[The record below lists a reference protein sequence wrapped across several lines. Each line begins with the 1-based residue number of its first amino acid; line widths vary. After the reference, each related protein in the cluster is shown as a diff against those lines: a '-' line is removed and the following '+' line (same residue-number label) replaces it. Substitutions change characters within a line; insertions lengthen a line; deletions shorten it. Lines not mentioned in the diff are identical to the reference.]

1 MSFLPGI
8 SGKFGKPLWTFYANR
23 GQLLVSFGIRDKNGS
38 IEEFFPANTAYMYE
52 RTNGFK
58 TFVKVDGQ
66 FHSFF
71 DEPSNTQEMHINKDS
86 ISIIDTNKDLG
97 LSVKITYFTL
107 PNESLSGL
115 IRRVEI
121 ENLKGD
127 KRIIEVL
134 DGLTQMLPSGIG
146 YGDYKAISNLL
157 QSWMDVHFEA
167 HYAFYKLRAS
177 TGDTTMVKE
186 VTDGNF
192 FMSFIEGKRIDVIA
206 DIKKVFK
213 HDTTFRI
220 PHGFIEGFKDNN
232 QVVVNQVP
240 CAYAHYKGE
249 IKDTITLESM
259 IGYASNKSLIDA
271 FVKKVD
277 KNYFKQKQ
285 FENERLIEETLKEI
299 KTETNYPLFD
309 AYLKQTLLDNVLRGG
324 KPMVVETKDGK
335 ESYHLYSR
343 KHGDPE
349 RDYNFYVIEPHYFSQ
364 GNGNFRDVLQNRRND
379 NFFYENLK
387 TFNIKHFA
395 SLIQADGF
403 NPLSIEGV
411 KFIYQGAPQ
420 ENLEI
425 LNRAYGLGELAET
438 LEALGHNQVKISE
451 KMNEILRES
460 ILSIEANFGEGFWND
475 HFTYIYDLI
484 ENYLR
489 IYPDKEE
496 ELLFKENIYQFFDSP
511 VKVKPRREK
520 SYLIN
525 GKVRQHDALLYIE
538 KKDKW
543 LKHDGKLLKVNLSSK
558 LLTLILTKFGGLDPE
573 NIGLLYE
580 AEKPGWNDALN
591 GLPGIFGSGVSE
603 MIELL
608 RLTRYFKDAL
618 EKTNEETIEV
628 IDNLKLLINAYQKPQ
643 TVEFDYRM
651 STLEAYRESLSS
663 IKLIKVDI
671 MDVKK
676 TIENVL
682 NILEDAYIKA
692 RSLNDIIP
700 TYLSYEVIKYE
711 PLGVNGSLGYP
722 LVMPLSY
729 KLTQIKPFLE
739 GPARSLKV
747 DNQKHLST
755 MHETIKESE
764 LYDKQLKMY
773 KTSVNLDSYNHEL
786 GRIRAFTKGW
796 LERESNFLHMGYK
809 YLYGLIKAGLYEAF
823 YEEIKTNLTC
833 FMDFE
838 VYGRSPLENSSFI
851 ATSNNP
857 DPKNHGRG
865 FVARLS
871 GSTAEML
878 SMYTYMFL
886 GHHPFTFEDGELKLT
901 FRPIL
906 SKDFFKDKKVKF
918 TFYGAEITYYNND
931 QDLFGTTPQY
941 IEVIKDGQTHRFN
954 SHLDEAFAK
963 CVRNGYA
970 LEINVYF

>member
-23 GQLLVSFGIRDKNGS
+23 GQLLVSFGIRDKNGA

-58 TFVKVDGQ
+58 TFIKIDDT

-71 DEPSNTQEMHINKDS
+71 DEPSSTQEMHINKES
-86 ISIIDTNKDLG
+86 VTIIDTNKDLG
-97 LSVKITYFTL
+97 LSVSITYFTL

-115 IRRVEI
+115 VRRVEI
-121 ENLKGD
+121 HNLRKD
-127 KRIIEVL
+127 KRQIEVL
-134 DGLTQMLPSGIG
+134 DGLTQVLPSGIG

-157 QSWMDVHFEA
+157 QSWMDVHFEEA
-167 HYAFYKLRAS
+167 YAFYKLRAS

-192 FMSFIEGKRIDVIA
+192 FMSFINGKPVSIIA

-213 HDTTFRI
+213 HDTTFRH
-220 PHGFIEGFKDNN
+220 PHGFIEGFKENS

-240 CAYAHYKGE
+240 CAYAHYIGE
-249 IKDTITLESM
+249 LKDTITIESM
-259 IGYASNKSLIDA
+259 IGYASSKSLIDPLIE
-271 FVKKVD
+271 KVD
-277 KNYFKQKQ
+277 KDYFKQKQ
-285 FENERLIEETLKEI
+285 IENERLIEETLKEI
-299 KTETNYPLFD
+299 NTETNYPLFD

-324 KPMVVETKDGK
+324 KPMTVETKDGPL
-335 ESYHLYSR
+335 SYHLYSR

-379 NFFYENLK
+379 NFLYQDLK
-387 TFNIKHFA
+387 TFNIRHFA
-395 SLIQADGF
+395 SLIQADGY

-411 KFIYQGAPQ
+411 KFIYQGALQ
-420 ENLEI
+420 DNLE
-425 LNRAYGLGELAET
+425 LLTKPYGLGELAEA
-438 LEALGHNQVKISE
+438 LEAQGYHQVEINE
-451 KMNEILRES
+451 KMKVILKES
-460 ILSIEANFGEGFWND
+460 RLSIEANFGEGFWND

-496 ELLFKENIYQFFDSP
+496 DLLFKETIYQFFDSP
-511 VKVKPRREK
+511 IKVKPRREK
-520 SYLIN
+520 TYLIN
-525 GKVRQHDALLYIE
+525 GKVRQHDALMHVE
-538 KKDKW
+538 KKEKW
-543 LKHDGKLLKVNLSSK
+543 LKLDGEVVKVNLASK

-608 RLTRYFKDAL
+608 RLTRYFKQAID
-618 EKTNEETIEV
+618 KTKETNIEIV
-628 IDNLKLLINAYQKPQ
+628 DKLVYLIEAYQKPE
-643 TVEFDYRM
+643 TVQFDYRM
-651 STLEAYRESLSS
+651 SALEKYREESCCVKLVKIDLKDIRKVITS
-663 IKLIKVDI
+663 I
-671 MDVKK
+671 
-676 TIENVL
+676 L
-682 NILEDAYIKA
+682 NILEEAYDKA
-692 RSLNDIIP
+692 RSLGEIIP
-700 TYLSYEVIKYE
+700 TYLTYEVTKYDL
-711 PLGVNGSLGYP
+711 LGVNGSLGYP
-722 LVMPLSY
+722 LVMPISY
-729 KLTQIKPFLE
+729 KMTQIKPFLE
-739 GPARSLKV
+739 GPARSFKV
-747 DNQKHLST
+747 DDRNHLSK
-755 MHETIKESE
+755 MHECIKNSD
-764 LYDKQLKMY
+764 LYDQTLKMY
-773 KTSVNLDSYNHEL
+773 KTSVDLDSYNHEL

-809 YLYGLIKAGLYEAF
+809 YLLGLIKSGLYEAF

-833 FMDFE
+833 FMDFD

-857 DPKNHGRG
+857 DKKNHGRG

-886 GHHPFTFEDGELKLT
+886 GHHPFTFENGELKLT
-901 FRPIL
+901 FKPIL

-918 TFYGAEITYYNND
+918 TFYGAQITYYNNGK
-931 QDLFGTTPQY
+931 DLFDTTPQY
-941 IEVIKDGQTHRFN
+941 IEVIKDGKTYKFN
-954 SHLDEAFAK
+954 SHLDELFAK